1 MKYELLWK
9 DKDKMLEEL
18 ESLKTSNDFK
28 KYRCITNN
36 SSVNFLYKSDNL
48 NVLKHL
54 QKDYQGKIKM
64 IYIDPPYNTG
74 KGFMYKDT
82 FKQKGDNE
90 KHSSWLNFMY
100 PRLSLAKNILRD
112 DGVIFM
118 SIDDNEQAQL
128 KLLFDEIFGER
139 NFIANLCIIDNL
151 KGNNNTEGFSQTSEY
166 CLVYAKN
173 KSLIQ
178 LGEINIDEEDDDFK
192 KWHIDEKG
200 YWKEGRN
207 IKGTGENAPREKR
220 PTMFYP
226 IYLSDNLEISL
237 EKSDYFHIEVL
248 PINDGKE
255 MCWNWGKETLE
266 QNKNELIVKIT
277 RDGYNLHK
285 KQRPSIGD
293 LPSRKLKTSCYSPKY
308 STTVSSNTIKKI
320 FGNNNVFNYT
330 KSIYL
335 LKDLIQVSSDKDS
348 IILDFFAGSGTT
360 GHAVLELNAEDNGNR
375 RFILVQLPE
384 SIDEKKSKNAYDF
397 VKNTLGIDEPKIS
410 DITQERL
417 IRASKQVEEKYPEY
431 KGDLGFQVF
440 VEDNEL

>member
-1 MKYELLWK
+1 MGEFAQTNYTN
-9 DKDKMLEEL
+9 
-18 ESLKTSNDFK
+18 S
-28 KYRCITNN
+28 ITR
-36 SSVNFLYKSDNL
+36 DNL
-48 NVLKHL
+48 LSML
-54 QKDYQGKIKM
+54 Y
-64 IYIDPPYNTG
+64 
-74 KGFMYKDT
+74 
-82 FKQKGDNE
+82 
-90 KHSSWLNFMY
+90 S
-100 PRLSLAKNILRD
+100 RLLLAKQFLRE
-112 DGVIFM
+112 DGVIFC
-118 SIDDNEQAQL
+118 SIDDRNQAYV
-128 KLLFDEIFGER
+128 KGLFDEIFGER

-248 PINDGKE
+248 PITDGKE

-266 QNKNELIVKIT
+266 QNKDELIVKIT

-360 GHAVLELNAEDNGNR
+360 GHAVLELNKEDGGKR
-375 RFILVQLPE
+375 KFILVTNNEDSNINPHGIAYDVTSRRLKRIMSGECYDGNSDFKWIKENKPYGDSLEVSEIQSLSAMDKKIFE
-384 SIDEKKSKNAYDF
+384 TIDEKLYGKDFGDNIQAKIDWVCREFEITCTTVKESK
-397 VKNTLGIDEPKIS
+397 K
-410 DITQERL
+410 
-417 IRASKQVEEKYPEY
+417 
-431 KGDLGFQVF
+431 
-440 VEDNEL
+440 DNQ